1 MSRRTEGSTTGS
13 LAPHRHHRWVDSSTT
28 ARGSFAQASQSS
40 SDISSS
46 PVGPRPPSLWA
57 ILSSFRTTFHTILR
71 PSLCC
76 KVQDARGLL
85 SCASFSQ
92 IYIKDNVPWIYCSL
106 FSVHLSQVF
115 KKNPLFLFFLFW
127 RRPAEVSGP
136 GIRNLCTAP
145 GIHTGSTAHRN
156 AKHST
161 LKPESLYP

>member
-76 KVQDARGLL
+76 KVQDARGFTVLRL
-85 SCASFSQ
+85 FFTN
-92 IYIKDNVPWIYCSL
+92 IYQGQYSVIYCSL
-106 FSVHLSQVF
+106 SVFTCPRYLKKTHFFFFSS
-115 KKNPLFLFFLFW
+115 FW

-145 GIHTGSTAHRN
+145 GIHLRVRGPQLTGTQN
-156 AKHST
+156 I
-161 LKPESLYP
+161 PP